1 MSHSVSGKPLAPDVC
16 ERIDGL
22 RSWMR
27 QAESVVVAFSGGVD
41 SSLLCAVAAD
51 QLGDRALAVTATSP
65 SFPARE
71 LDDARKLAQSVGI
84 VHRII
89 ESNELA
95 NPDYANNP
103 SSRCYHCK
111 TELYGLLRDLADRE
125 GFRHVVDGTNRDDLS
140 DVRPGRKA
148 AEEKRIDSP
157 FCELGWTK
165 NDIRESARALGLS
178 TADKPAFAC
187 LASRFPYGVAI
198 TSDKLRRVE
207 ESENGLRDLGFDSV
221 RVRSH
226 GDMARI
232 ELSPADIERAAS
244 TELRD
249 AIVNHLKK
257 CGFRYVSL
265 DLQGYRQGSL
275 NEVFKRIEQERT

>member
-1 MSHSVSGKPLAPDVC
+1 MSHSVSSETVPSDVIDK
-16 ERIDGL
+16 IDGL

-27 QAESVVVAFSGGVD
+27 EAESVVVAFSGGVD
-41 SSLLCAVAAD
+41 SSLLCAVAVE
-51 QLGDRALAVTATSP
+51 QLGDKALAVTATSP

-71 LDDARKLAQSVGI
+71 LDDARKLAGAVGI
-84 VHRII
+84 THRAI

-95 NPDYANNP
+95 NPNYANNP

-111 TELYGLLRDLADRE
+111 TELYGLLRDLADQE
-125 GFRHVVDGTNRDDLS
+125 GFQHVVDGTNIDDLG

-148 AEEKRIDSP
+148 AEEKRIESP
-157 FCELGWTK
+157 FCDLGWTK
-165 NDIRESARALGLS
+165 NDIRAAARELGLS

-198 TSDKLRRVE
+198 TADNLRRVE
-207 ESENGLRDLGFDSV
+207 ESENALRDLGFDSV

-232 ELSPADIERAAS
+232 ELDPADIERAAS
-244 TELRD
+244 PDLRG
-249 AIVNHLKK
+249 AIANHLKG

-275 NEVFKRIEQERT
+275 NEVFKRIERE